1 MKLLNVKAVL
11 DRDKGMQLTGR
22 DAEVMK
28 IIGYDEVLK
37 DLDDKST
44 SYAIL
49 SHRWVTEVNYE
60 EMIGLAVM
68 EPRTKDRIR
77 ERSGYIKIIK
87 SCEQAMKDGYTWLWI
102 DTCCIDKRSSAELT
116 EAINSMYHGTATRK
130 CATFISTMST
140 TGPFLRNKTS
150 AGLAGSMELIAPR
163 KAEFFNKRW
172 ESIGTKEDLVSV
184 LEEITRIPESVLTDG
199 RVLRSI
205 ASSERPC
212 VAQIMSWAA
221 DRKTTRVE
229 DRAYSLLGLFG
240 VNMPMLYGEGPKAFQ
255 RLQLEIIRA
264 SSDHSIL
271 AWSPKGRFGM
281 HKSVLADSPSCFRG
295 YHDIQE
301 LEPHRFIAELE
312 HGIRWLGLDAAT
324 NFSRLA
330 GLQRGA
336 DSSQLFRFD
345 VTNLGIQMSLP
356 VCPQQDQDALSTKYF
371 KAMLPFHDHYGN
383 LVTID
388 LQSRGHSFCR
398 YFGAAPISDAA
409 SVEFTTLYL
418 DCSQDDEEWC
428 HHFRLHDN
436 RTSYYGFTRYGTFPN
451 EISGDTVKLSSQ
463 GNTLNVIVY
472 ANDHARFAV
481 GLGYYL
487 GRVWVHV

>member
-11 DRDKGMQLTGR
+11 DRDKGMQLTGH

-28 IIGYDEVLK
+28 ILGYDEVLK

-77 ERSGYIKIIK
+77 GRSGYMKIIK

-116 EAINSMYHGTATRK
+116 EAINSMYRWYRDSQM
-130 CATFISTMST
+130 CYV
-140 TGPFLRNKTS
+140 FLNDVDDWAFPAKQDFSRLGWVNGWPEWFSRGWT
-150 AGLAGSMELIAPR
+150 LQELIAPR

-172 ESIGTKEDLVSV
+172 ESIGTKEDLASV
-184 LEEITRIPESVLTDG
+184 LEEITRIPESVLRDG

-281 HKSVLADSPSCFRG
+281 HKSVLADNPSCFRG

-324 NFSRLA
+324 NLSRLM

-388 LQSRGHSFCR
+388 LQCRGHSFCR
-398 YFGAAPISDAA
+398 
-409 SVEFTTLYL
+409 
-418 DCSQDDEEWC
+418 
-428 HHFRLHDN
+428 R
-436 RTSYYGFTRYGTFPN
+436 
-451 EISGDTVKLSSQ
+451 
-463 GNTLNVIVY
+463 
-472 ANDHARFAV
+472 
-481 GLGYYL
+481 
-487 GRVWVHV
+487 

>member
-11 DRDKGMQLTGR
+11 DRDK
-22 DAEVMK
+22 
-28 IIGYDEVLK
+28 GYDEVLK

-150 AGLAGSMELIAPR
+150 AGLAGSMVGRSGSHEVGTLQELIAPR

-212 VAQIMSWAA
+212 VAQNHVVGC

-301 LEPHRFIAELE
+301 LEPHRFIAET
-312 HGIRWLGLDAAT
+312 RA
-324 NFSRLA
+324 
-330 GLQRGA
+330 
-336 DSSQLFRFD
+336 
-345 VTNLGIQMSLP
+345 
-356 VCPQQDQDALSTKYF
+356 
-371 KAMLPFHDHYGN
+371 
-383 LVTID
+383 
-388 LQSRGHSFCR
+388 R
-398 YFGAAPISDAA
+398 YTVA
-409 SVEFTTLYL
+409 
-418 DCSQDDEEWC
+418 
-428 HHFRLHDN
+428 
-436 RTSYYGFTRYGTFPN
+436 RT
-451 EISGDTVKLSSQ
+451 
-463 GNTLNVIVY
+463 
-472 ANDHARFAV
+472 
-481 GLGYYL
+481 
-487 GRVWVHV
+487 